1 MTTPPSRGR
10 RKKWRA
16 EEDVG
21 DDTDVGALKGEEV
34 EQGRVVHGGR
44 GRRHGDAKGIGG
56 NPKTPKPHHLQKNYN
71 KNKME
76 ADAVSISETSTK
88 QSSAGKNTDKADLAM
103 TKKKL
108 KVLKQAL
115 KD

>member
-1 MTTPPSRGR
+1 
-10 RKKWRA
+10 
-16 EEDVG
+16 
-21 DDTDVGALKGEEV
+21 
-34 EQGRVVHGGR
+34 
-44 GRRHGDAKGIGG
+44 
-56 NPKTPKPHHLQKNYN
+56 
-71 KNKME
+71 ME